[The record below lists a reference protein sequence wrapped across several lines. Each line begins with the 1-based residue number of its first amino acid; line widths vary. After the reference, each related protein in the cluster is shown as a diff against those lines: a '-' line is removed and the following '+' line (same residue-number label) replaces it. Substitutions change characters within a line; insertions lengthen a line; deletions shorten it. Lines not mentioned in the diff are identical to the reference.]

1 MHQRNIVSGVGRG
14 REPIAKD
21 HVLAKM
27 QSVPSLLATI
37 VVRTTKATLHS

>member
-1 MHQRNIVSGVGRG
+1 MDQRNIVSGVGRG
-14 REPIAKD
+14 REAKD

>member
-1 MHQRNIVSGVGRG
+1 MDQRNIVSGVGRG
-14 REPIAKD
+14 REPKD